1 LSPRIVT
8 AENSSQP
15 FAKQVSPSTSGAEV
29 ENATSL
35 STKSNSKALEELM
48 NDVENE
54 FELSDMVVTDDF
66 FEGLDELT
74 GFAGKTI
81 ASSGDCFGDPFA
93 ASIALPACG
102 GQ

>member
-35 STKSNSKALEELM
+35 STKSNSKDLEDLM

-74 GFAGKTI
+74 GLNDIFKGLDELT
-81 ASSGDCFGDPFA
+81 GLDDF
-93 ASIALPACG
+93 
-102 GQ
+102 